1 MGLREMK
8 KQQTRENIS
17 HQATRLFLRNGF
29 DRVTIAD
36 VAAAAQVAK
45 MTVTNYFPRKEDLA
59 LDLHEIFVSGP
70 ARTVAERAP
79 GDSALAALRRGLL
92 DAVDRHDPVAGFS
105 GAEFARMITD
115 SPALVARLREFH
127 EEREAALAAVL
138 AEETG
143 ARPGDVLPRVVA
155 AQLGGVLRVLFQE
168 ILHRTLE
175 GEDNDTIAAAVAE
188 SARQAFDL
196 LEPSLATYAIR
207 PVTRSGRAAAS
218 R

>member
-8 KQQTRENIS
+8 KQQTRQNIS
-17 HQATRLFLRNGF
+17 NQATRLFLRHGF

-59 LDLHEIFVSGP
+59 LDLHEVFVARP

-79 GDSALAALRRGLL
+79 GESALAALRRAFLAAVERR
-92 DAVDRHDPVAGFS
+92 DAVLGFS
-105 GAEFARMITD
+105 GPDFARMITG

-127 EEREAALAAVL
+127 EEREDALAAVL

-143 ARPGDVLPRVVA
+143 AGPDDVLPRLTA
-155 AQLGGVLRVLFQE
+155 AQFGGVHRVLFQE
-168 ILHRTLE
+168 ALRRTAR
-175 GEDNDTIAAAVAE
+175 GETHEEVEAALAE
-188 SARQAFDL
+188 SAKTAFDL
-196 LEPSLATYAIR
+196 LEPSLGTYATR
-207 PVTRSGRAAAS
+207 QEQPVS
-218 R
+218 

>member
-8 KQQTRENIS
+8 KRQTRQNIS
-17 HQATRLFLRNGF
+17 NQATRLFMRHGF

-59 LDLHEIFVSGP
+59 LDLHEEFVALQ
-70 ARTVAERAP
+70 ARTVAGRAP
-79 GDSALAALRRGLL
+79 GESALTALRRAFLEAVAKH
-92 DAVDRHDPVAGFS
+92 DAVIGFS
-105 GAEFARMITD
+105 GPDFARMIVE

-127 EEREAALAAVL
+127 EEREDALAAVL

-143 ARPGDVLPRVVA
+143 AGPDDVLPASSPRRSAGSTASCSRRSSAGPSTV
-155 AQLGGVLRVLFQE
+155 R
-168 ILHRTLE
+168 RT
-175 GEDNDTIAAAVAE
+175 
-188 SARQAFDL
+188 
-196 LEPSLATYAIR
+196 
-207 PVTRSGRAAAS
+207 TRSRP